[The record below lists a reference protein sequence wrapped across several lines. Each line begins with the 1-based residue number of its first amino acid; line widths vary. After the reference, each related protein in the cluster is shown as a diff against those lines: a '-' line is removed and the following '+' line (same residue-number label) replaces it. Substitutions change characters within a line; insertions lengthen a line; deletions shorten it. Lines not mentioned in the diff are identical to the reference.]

1 MHRPTSVTNANS
13 ETTSFTYDA
22 VGNRLTLTD
31 PEANTTEWEY
41 DPLNRVIAETNEL
54 SDTRVRRPPAKR
66 PRKVVASRKAVL

>member
-41 DPLNRVIAETNEL
+41 DPLNRMNAETNEL
-54 SDTRVRRPPAKR
+54 SDTRVRRPPATR
-66 PRKVVASRKAVL
+66 PRQHEAAKKAV